1 MTMLTM
7 LLLLACA
14 RTDPEGADPV
24 RVPADAPSEVAEE
37 PRADEPVLP
46 QDPADDPEE
55 PGPAEP
61 DPTEPDPTE
70 PDPAGG
76 STDTDPADTDPAD
89 PPAPTDADP
98 SDPPDP
104 LVPCDGWT
112 VGTAIGECTPDF
124 SLLDADGVAWR
135 LYDHAGDV
143 IVVDFSAMWCPHCVN
158 LADDLEAL
166 HVELAAQGLTVVTVL
181 HEDLSSQPP
190 DAADLRQW
198 SSTLGLTHAVLADPG
213 AIVEATWGGYYQP
226 NVVVIGRDGV
236 VDWRSTGGAA
246 TAGLEEAVRAA
257 L

>member
-1 MTMLTM
+1 MTMLTL
-7 LLLLACA
+7 LLLLACEPGDA
-14 RTDPEGADPV
+14 APV
-24 RVPADAPSEVAEE
+24 RVPAEAPSEVAEE
-37 PRADEPVLP
+37 PPADEPVPP
-46 QDPADDPEE
+46 QELEDDPTEPEPADTDPEADPAEPE
-55 PGPAEP
+55 PAEP
-61 DPTEPDPTE
+61 DPAEP
-70 PDPAGG
+70 
-76 STDTDPADTDPAD
+76 DPAD
-89 PPAPTDADP
+89 PPDPADADLV
-98 SDPPDP
+98 DPP
-104 LVPCDGWT
+104 LAPCDGWT
-112 VGTAIGECTPDF
+112 LGTAIGECAPDF